1 MRDFFSLAKI
11 IAAPGDPSIL
21 DMCLQKADKGKG
33 AAEVWVKNNRQSS
46 GFWKLKQK
54 KSMRLNIGSECH
66 LVGEEVAQGGASTSF
81 SPLCSEGGL
90 QIQIKD
96 HTNTVHRNY
105 QLTQIHVHT
114 DHTNT
119 QKQEVLEGKLHK
131 VVHQPAS
138 QLLSTS
144 VQRNCQI
151 TQMQIQSSHKYT
163 HYCDLRPVKVPSM
176 NSLAGEILEQ
186 KIQIF
191 LERRRNGRW
200 IQEWILASY
209 ASPASILAIPPL
221 SSPMLKYFS

>member
-33 AAEVWVKNNRQSS
+33 AAEVGVKNNRQSS

-54 KSMRLNIGSECH
+54 KRMRLNKGSECH
-66 LVGEEVAQGGASTSF
+66 LVGEEVAQGGASTSQPA
-81 SPLCSEGGL
+81 SLHLCAEEL
-90 QIQIKD
+90 PD
-96 HTNTVHRNY
+96 HTNANTT
-105 QLTQIHVHT
+105 LTQIYTLLVYTSNDPSFFSHNIFALRQTHHLPGKGWCCSAVHCMYW
-114 DHTNT
+114 
-119 QKQEVLEGKLHK
+119 LYSI
-131 VVHQPAS
+131 QPPF
-138 QLLSTS
+138 
-144 VQRNCQI
+144 
-151 TQMQIQSSHKYT
+151 
-163 HYCDLRPVKVPSM
+163 CDLRQVKVPSM
-176 NSLAGEILEQ
+176 NSLPGEILEQ

-191 LERRRNGRW
+191 LVRRRRGGNGRW